1 MKSLA
6 LAAAGAGLLGLA
18 ACSQTAAPTAATA
31 THRAVRVP
39 ISCGQQYRTWQD
51 GPGKGLTTA
60 LDAVSIA
67 GTAGNAHVLT
77 AALRKAEPIVVRAA
91 RHPMPACADPRGL
104 WTVLLMHVNAAVA
117 GSHSPS
123 SVGAAIKGV
132 PEIEREL
139 TAEVRQMTR

>member
-6 LAAAGAGLLGLA
+6 LAAAGAALLGLA

-31 THRAVRVP
+31 THRALRVP
-39 ISCGQQYRTWQD
+39 ISCGQQYRTWQN
-51 GPGKGLTTA
+51 GPGEGLIAA
-60 LDAVSIA
+60 LHAVSVA

-77 AALRKAEPIVVRAA
+77 VALRRAQPIVVIAT
-91 RHPMPACADPRGL
+91 RHPMPACADPRGF

-117 GSHSPS
+117 GRHSPS
-123 SVGAAIKGV
+123 SVGAAIKGM

-139 TAEVRQMTR
+139 TAEVRQMTG